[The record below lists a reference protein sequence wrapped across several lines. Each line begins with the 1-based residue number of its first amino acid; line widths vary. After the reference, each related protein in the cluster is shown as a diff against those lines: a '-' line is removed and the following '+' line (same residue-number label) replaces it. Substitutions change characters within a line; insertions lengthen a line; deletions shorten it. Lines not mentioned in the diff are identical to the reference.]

1 MVARP
6 PHTKGAFM
14 LEQLRVVVVSKN
26 EIERQGLCR
35 VLTEATFEVLGGYRD
50 HLDLDLDLM
59 AQPFEDAQIVLIDSN
74 SDEETFEACH
84 YVRENAPGW
93 KIVVFASNCRGR
105 SVFDAFSAGVD
116 GYVGKHISVRSLAEM
131 LKLVALGEKMI
142 PSEVFFD
149 LAAMKV
155 ERPEETTVLELDDV
169 NLSDREIEILR
180 GLIRGDANKV
190 ISRDMMITEA
200 TVKVHVKSILRKLGV
215 MNRTQ
220 AAIWGITRGLGNAAE
235 IEEPF
240 STKPMAMTSQ
250 LICMDE
256 RRKANGNG
264 LY

>member
-1 MVARP
+1 M
-6 PHTKGAFM
+6 F
-14 LEQLRVVVVSKN
+14 EQLRVVVISKN

-35 VLTEATFEVLGGYRD
+35 VLTEALFEVLGGYRD
-50 HLDLDLDLM
+50 HLELDLDLM
-59 AQPFEDAQIVLIDSN
+59 AQPCEDAKIVLIDAN

-84 YVRENAPGW
+84 YLREHTPDW
-93 KIVVFASNCRGR
+93 KIVVFAQNCRGR

-116 GYVGKHISVRSLAEM
+116 GYVGKHISVKSLAEM

-155 ERPEETTVLELDDV
+155 ERPEENAVVELDDV

-220 AAIWGITRGLGNAAE
+220 AAIWGITRGLGSAPE
-235 IEEPF
+235 IEEPL
-240 STKPMAMTSQ
+240 SDKPMVIPSQ
-250 LICMDE
+250 LICMDD
-256 RRKANGNG
+256 RRKVNGH
-264 LY
+264 Y